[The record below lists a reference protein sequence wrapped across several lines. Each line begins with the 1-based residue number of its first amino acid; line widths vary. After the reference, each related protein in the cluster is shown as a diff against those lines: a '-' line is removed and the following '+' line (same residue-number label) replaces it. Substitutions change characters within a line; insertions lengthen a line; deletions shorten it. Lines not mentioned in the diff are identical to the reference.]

1 MSGASKLVW
10 SEQRFEREGGYSLVQ
25 NFQDVLQIPVF
36 DFEPLVALEVCAYL
50 LLVWSFAHPAK
61 NREDWLLLAF
71 LICVF
76 GLAAGHLAKFG
87 QTVLFVHPHW
97 GSHSWYFI
105 PAYLMMALIVP
116 VRCYV
121 AIYFIRRLV
130 GPRWPQTANI
140 ASAGVVAAGAVFLIV
155 NTDFN
160 SPFRFVDGRSRSN
173 HHEWEVTSYAGV
185 QVMNRALPEGSV
197 AGSWDAGVIGYF
209 SRFPVVNLDGLVNSY
224 DYFDDR
230 YDPQVKID
238 NAYLQREFGITHLAN
253 VKRTNN
259 TLGNELFVGALTFE
273 HSGDERRFKVWA
285 AGPPEDADAAARF
298 WEKMEPHFGHRAGG
312 VGVIAD
318 GRVAQA
324 FSRDCGEDELVVWDW
339 GGTRKEPAPRGWT
352 QTQPGLC
359 ASALV
364 LPHDALPPIRAEAM
378 VPREYAASLV
388 GGIQPS
394 IRSEFDVYL
403 IENRLVYVKEQCGPD
418 DVDAKFFLHLEP
430 VDADDLPEHRQQH
443 GFDNLDFGFDRY
455 GATFGGM
462 CLAQVPLPEYGI
474 TAIRTGQYI
483 RTDGGFHRPW
493 EGEIRLDE

>member
-10 SEQRFEREGGYSLVQ
+10 SEQRFERESGYSLVQ

-36 DFEPLVALEVCAYL
+36 DFELLIALEVCAYL
-50 LLVWSFAHPAK
+50 LLVWWLARHAR
-61 NREDWLLLAF
+61 NREDWLLLVF
-71 LICVF
+71 LAAVF

-121 AIYFIRRLV
+121 AIYFIRRFV
-130 GPRWPQTANI
+130 GPRWPQTANV
-140 ASAGVVAAGAVFLIV
+140 ASAGVVVAGAVFLVV

-160 SPFRFVDGRSRSN
+160 SPFRFVDEHSRSN
-173 HHEWEVTSYAGV
+173 WHEWEVTSYAGV
-185 QVMNRALPEGSV
+185 QVMNRVLPEGSV
-197 AGSWDAGVIGYF
+197 VGSWDAGAVGYF

-224 DYFDDR
+224 DYFRDR
-230 YDPQVKID
+230 YNHQVKID
-238 NAYLQREFGITHLAN
+238 DAYLQREFGITYLAN
-253 VKRTNN
+253 VKRVDN
-259 TLGNELFVGALTFE
+259 TLENEFFVGALTFVSRGSE
-273 HSGDERRFKVWA
+273 MQFKAWA
-285 AGPPEDADAAARF
+285 TGPPEDADAAARF
-298 WEKMEPHFGHRAGG
+298 WEKMEPHFVHRAGG

-364 LPHDALPPIRAEAM
+364 LPGDALPPIRAETM

-388 GGIQPS
+388 GGRQPS
-394 IRSEFDVYL
+394 IRSDFDLYL

-418 DVDAKFFLHLEP
+418 DVDSKFFLHLDP
-430 VDADDLPEHRQQH
+430 LDGDDLPEHRQQH
-443 GFDNLDFGFDRY
+443 GYDNLDFDFDRY
-455 GATFGGM
+455 GRRLGGI
-462 CLAQVPLPEYGI
+462 CLAEVPLPEYGI

-483 RTDGGFHRPW
+483 PGEGRTW
-493 EGEIRLDE
+493 EGEIRLDEY